1 MQQTDLWSFL
11 NHASKSLDRRV
22 RREKTQRTLSKSS
35 ILLFSADSAAFLSEL
50 GG

>member
-1 MQQTDLWSFL
+1 MQQTHLWSFL
-11 NHASKSLDRRV
+11 NHAIKSSTA
-22 RREKTQRTLSKSS
+22 EFAEIKTQRTLSKSL